1 MNTANIPVPIKTKQT
16 KQKETKTMKTNAI
29 IAALIVTLN
38 AGLNAATKTVT
49 TGNSMFGATM
59 TGTLDYYS
67 PPNGGSCTFY
77 GSGRVD
83 GKVLYKSVNLASA
96 QATLKFNHGSNVTTT
111 TGYLKAGSK
120 TLTSWN
126 KTFNG
131 SGSFAT
137 APLVLA
143 QAGGSFDF
151 LEVVT
156 VSASASAELR
166 MVGNVNMVTLPG
178 NKTSISASFGPAV
191 KVGATASGS
200 VDIWLASAGVT
211 GSLTLCEASL
221 LASARMTPNTDVF
234 NPNSSIISYRA
245 DFTTRTPSGSLAVW
259 YDTPATYKKYHTIF
273 KWTGY
278 TSTANLA
285 SGSFVLKGGYVL
297 R

>member
-1 MNTANIPVPIKTKQT
+1 
-16 KQKETKTMKTNAI
+16 
-29 IAALIVTLN
+29 
-38 AGLNAATKTVT
+38 
-49 TGNSMFGATM
+49 
-59 TGTLDYYS
+59 
-67 PPNGGSCTFY
+67 
-77 GSGRVD
+77 VD

-96 QATLKFNHGSNVTTT
+96 QATLKFNQGSNVTTT
-111 TGYLKAGSK
+111 TGYVKAGTK
-120 TLTSWN
+120 TLASWN

-156 VSASASAELR
+156 VSASASAEVR
-166 MVGNVNMVTLPG
+166 MVGNVNMVKLPG
-178 NKTSISASFGPAV
+178 YKTGISASFGPSV
-191 KVGATASGS
+191 KVGATASGL

-221 LASARMTPNTDVF
+221 LASARMTPNT
-234 NPNSSIISYRA
+234 
-245 DFTTRTPSGSLAVW
+245 TRSPSGSLVAW

-273 KWTGY
+273 KWTGT

-297 R
+297 Q